1 MQMSDIPSQWWMP
14 KNHLFNFPNLPQID
28 PNLPQ
33 RNLEERSDLQLVL
46 LVGLGLAH
54 LQLRVLESKDEI
66 IPYLE
71 LWD

>member
-1 MQMSDIPSQWWMP
+1 
-14 KNHLFNFPNLPQID
+14 
-28 PNLPQ
+28 
-33 RNLEERSDLQLVL
+33 VL